1 VIEVLKITKSKVR
14 RELLRLYFTN
24 PEKEYYLREL
34 ERTLGFPVGNIRR
47 ELLKLEKGGLFE
59 KRLQGNLT
67 YYSLNKKYPL
77 FKELKSIVF
86 KTVGVAGSL
95 KEALEKIKN
104 IEVALIYGSY
114 AMGKEKVNSDID
126 LLMIGKI
133 DEDRLIEVISKLEKR
148 LQREISYTIYDSKD
162 FNKKKKEKNSF
173 ILDVIKRPKIFLIGS
188 RDAL

>member
-1 VIEVLKITKSKVR
+1 MIEVLKITKSKVR

>member
-1 VIEVLKITKSKVR
+1 MIEVLKITKSKVR
-14 RELLRLYFTN
+14 RELLQLYFTN

-47 ELLKLEKGGLFE
+47 ELLKLEKGGLFK

-67 YYSLNKKYPL
+67 YYFLNKKHPL

-104 IEVALIYGSY
+104 IEVALIYGSH

-126 LLMIGKI
+126 LLIIGKI

-148 LQREISYTIYDSKD
+148 LQREISYTIYDRKD

-173 ILDVIKRPKIFLIGS
+173 ILDVIKKPKIFLIGN

>member
-1 VIEVLKITKSKVR
+1 MIEVLKITKSKVR

-24 PEKEYYLREL
+24 PEKKYYLREL

-47 ELLKLEKGGLFE
+47 ELLKLEKAGLFE
-59 KRLQGNLT
+59 KKLQGNLT
-67 YYSLNKKYPL
+67 YYSLNKKHPL

-86 KTVGVAGSL
+86 KTVGVAGGL
-95 KEALEKIKN
+95 KGVLEKIKN

-133 DEDRLIEVISKLEKR
+133 DEDRLIEVISKLEKK
-148 LQREISYTIYDSKD
+148 LQREISYTIYDRKD